1 MERCF
6 DQRAEGLAV
15 LKARVHLD
23 SSSSH
28 HCDFSKWVISTG
40 LSVTR
45 ESCAQDP
52 MASELTADMV
62 VE

>member
-6 DQRAEGLAV
+6 DQKAEGLAMPR
-15 LKARVHLD
+15 ARLHLD

-28 HCDFSKWVISTG
+28 HCDFWKWVISAG